1 MSIYEEIDENKR
13 KIAADGYP
21 ISLGEVINMYLDG
34 DLDIHPEF
42 QRIYRWTDIQ
52 KSKLI
57 ESILLGIPLPSF
69 FASQRDDGVWDVV
82 DGLQRLAT
90 ILSFMGLYKDEY
102 GDLCDPLILNST
114 KYLPSLQDISWNGEN
129 SLPIEVKRDFKRYKL
144 DFKII
149 KKESSEHAKYD
160 LFQRLNTGGTSLQ
173 GQEVRDCLLIMINP
187 RAYEF
192 IKELSEVGDFIACT
206 PMTERKED
214 ERYRHELVLR
224 FFVYKHLSQ
233 TKDFKVSSYE
243 DVDSFLSEEMSEIFS
258 ADSSFDYEHEKEFF
272 QGFFALINSESSLG
286 ENTFKNYDGDSY
298 KGGFILS
305 RYEWLCSFYCSLTN
319 SSEDKLEKIIQ
330 HTKNLSS
337 YPEFIDAT
345 RHGQRALNRTVKL
358 IQSAAKLEG

>member
-1 MSIYEEIDENKR
+1 MLIVEEIDENKR

-21 ISLGEVINMYLDG
+21 ISLGEVVSMYQEG

-42 QRIYRWTDIQ
+42 QRIYRWTDSQ

-90 ILSFMGLYKDEY
+90 IFSFMGLYKDE
-102 GDLCDPLILNST
+102 DNCLCDPLILNST
-114 KYLPSLQDISWNGEN
+114 KYLPSLGGVSWDGEN
-129 SLPIEVKRDFKRYKL
+129 ALPIEIKRDFKRYKL

-149 KKESSEHAKYD
+149 KKESNEHAKYD

-187 RAYEF
+187 VAYEF
-192 IKELSEVGDFIACT
+192 IKELSENADFVSCT

-214 ERYRHELVLR
+214 ERYRHELALR
-224 FFVYKHLSQ
+224 FFVYKHLVKNI
-233 TKDFKVSSYE
+233 TFKISSYE
-243 DVDSFLSEEMSEIFS
+243 DVDSFLSEEMSDIFS
-258 ADSSFDYEHEKEFF
+258 SDSDFDYDSEKTFF
-272 QGFFALINSESSLG
+272 EEYFHLLNTDVTLG
-286 ENTFKNYDGDSY
+286 EDSFKSYDGENY

-305 RYEWLCSFYCSLTN
+305 RYEWLCSFYCA
-319 SSEDKLEKIIQ
+319 SERDPIDKINAIKQ
-330 HTKNLSS
+330 HSKCLST
-337 YPEFIDAT
+337 YPEFDSAT
-345 RHGQRALNRTVKL
+345 RHGQKALTRTIKL
-358 IQSAAKLEG
+358 IRSASSFKG